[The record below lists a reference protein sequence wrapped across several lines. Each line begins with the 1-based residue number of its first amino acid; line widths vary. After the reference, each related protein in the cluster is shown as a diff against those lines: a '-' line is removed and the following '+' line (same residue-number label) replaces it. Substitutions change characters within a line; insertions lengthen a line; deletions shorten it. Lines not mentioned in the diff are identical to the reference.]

1 MSISSSIISCSFL
14 PFRFLLLFVESC
26 TLTFILFCYNTVI
39 LPSVVVFVS
48 VVVSRT
54 SIMSFFWMA
63 LDYFLEPVV
72 YLKQSLHFWGRGK
85 VCIHCT
91 LHTPHSTLH
100 APHTPLYGCCLSTT
114 YPMKSPSEV
123 WLLLLV
129 YAFHFDN
136 TVIYRQRELGIHIFM
151 FSFILIYIG

>member
-91 LHTPHSTLH
+91 LHTPHSTLLI
-100 APHTPLYGCCLSTT
+100 PHFMVVAYLQHTQWNLQVRSGCCCLSMRSILTT
-114 YPMKSPSEV
+114 
-123 WLLLLV
+123 LLFTVRESWEYIFSCFLL
-129 YAFHFDN
+129 FW
-136 TVIYRQRELGIHIFM
+136 
-151 FSFILIYIG
+151 FI